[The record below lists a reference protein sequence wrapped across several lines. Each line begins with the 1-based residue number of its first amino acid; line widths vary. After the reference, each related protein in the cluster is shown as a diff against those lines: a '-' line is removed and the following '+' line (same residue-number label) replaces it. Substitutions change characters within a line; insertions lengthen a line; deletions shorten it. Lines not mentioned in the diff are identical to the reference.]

1 MKNKK
6 GFTLVEIVIVIAL
19 LGLLMLLVVPNVVDK
34 FANAKKNIFYNDVIN
49 LYTQATS
56 TYLNRSADDF
66 NTSKEF
72 SHDDNPLD
80 IEGSDDFEYFLVVN
94 QYGQVVFLTAT
105 SNDYHF
111 TIEGDNIK
119 KSDIKK
125 SNIRNGYLE
134 PTDTRQ
140 Q

>member
-34 FANAKKNIFYNDVIN
+34 FANAKRNIFYNDVVN
-49 LYTQATS
+49 LYSQATS
-56 TYLNRSADDF
+56 TYISRSADDF
-66 NTSKEF
+66 ATSPVF
-72 SHDDNPLD
+72 THNGNPLD
-80 IEGSDDFEYFLVVN
+80 IEGADDLEYYIKVN
-94 QYGQVVFLTAT
+94 SYGQVIYMAVSSSDFHFSIED
-105 SNDYHF
+105 SN
-111 TIEGDNIK
+111 IA

-125 SNIRNGYLE
+125 SDIESGHVT
-134 PTDTRQ
+134 PTPPQ